1 MNAGAIMNLGIP
13 KRIEDSE
20 TIELNVYTPSGN
32 KKIGVIRVNY
42 EAQVAEYVPEIRNRE
57 RGY

>member
-1 MNAGAIMNLGIP
+1 MNLGIP
-13 KRIEDSE
+13 RQEEDG

-32 KKIGVIRVNY
+32 KQVGVIRVNY
-42 EAQVAEYVPEIRNRE
+42 EAQVAEYKPKMRNRE